1 MEENLSFTA
10 EQVRFQ
16 HACDV
21 IFHKQVQRDSIG
33 TLSEKTL
40 HAALKYYFEPDVSK
54 QEVRIGRMAA
64 DIYNGDDIIE
74 IQTRQFNKLRNKLDF
89 FLPDYH
95 VTIVHPI
102 AVRKRIFQVDPETGA
117 VSKGRLSPVKGSK
130 YHIFP
135 ELYKIKSYLHNE
147 HLHFCIMLL
156 ETEEYRIM
164 PPQGK
169 RRRRQKINSDKVPK
183 TLIDEIYINCV
194 DDYVQLLPTDLPE
207 EFTSNDFSVAAGI
220 PVSLAQ
226 SALNILFDTGT
237 VIRVGKAGQ
246 SYLYRVK

>member
-1 MEENLSFTA
+1 M
-10 EQVRFQ
+10 
-16 HACDV
+16 
-21 IFHKQVQRDSIG
+21 
-33 TLSEKTL
+33 
-40 HAALKYYFEPDVSK
+40 
-54 QEVRIGRMAA
+54 
-64 DIYNGDDIIE
+64 
-74 IQTRQFNKLRNKLDF
+74 
-89 FLPDYH
+89 
-95 VTIVHPI
+95 
-102 AVRKRIFQVDPETGA
+102 VDPETGA

-246 SYLYRVK
+246 AYLYRVK